1 MPCLFLNERLALVS
15 PCALPLS
22 PQPPA
27 PARRPAPWTRALPLL
42 APSSHTFRS
51 PRAHPTPFLTPRPPS
66 LGARPASSPCALP
79 LPALSRPPAP
89 CPLRA
94 RFVPVPCSLRARSLA
109 LPGAG
114 CGGSRSARSW
124 RSAGAAAGR
133 RVPRARVQSMSRRR
147 RRPRAA
153 WGPTAARGLRGSY
166 AGPDRGRQR
175 PPDPQSLRPSLPP
188 AGRPLRSPA
197 RAGRGVRGSRVPP
210 GAAVV
215 GPGRGLPARVRGRAL
230 RRACGSPVRSS
241 PELRPGLDSA
251 RTPQSPAPV
260 GHRAVSAW
268 AWRELTWQAG
278 VGSRARVACPGP
290 GVEEG
295 AGKSEELGL
304 RSWKF
309 PFACLHSG
317 PRGGISRPCCVARNW
332 GVSAAFEESR
342 LGRDAPLCTVGKGH
356 LKDRALFA
364 PGPPA
369 AGNSQGQ
376 VQLVLI
382 CACGAG
388 GGGTGS
394 RERHATGPSRPH
406 L

>member
-1 MPCLFLNERLALVS
+1 MKGWPLSLPAPSLLAPNPLLPPAALRPGHAPSLSLHLRPTLFALHAPIPHHSS
-15 PCALPLS
+15 PRALPLS
-22 PQPPA
+22 APA
-27 PARRPAPWTRALPLL
+27 PHPRPAP
-42 APSSHTFRS
+42 SRS
-51 PRAHPTPFLTPRPPS
+51 PRSR
-66 LGARPASSPCALP
+66 AR
-79 LPALSRPPAP
+79 
-89 CPLRA
+89 PLRA
-94 RFVPVPCSLRARSLA
+94 RFVPASCPFRARSALA
-109 LPGAG
+109 RSRSPGAG

-124 RSAGAAAGR
+124 RSAGAAAGG
-133 RVPRARVQSMSRRR
+133 RVPRARVPSMSHRR

-364 PGPPA
+364 PARPPLPPMETVR
-369 AGNSQGQ
+369 GRCS
-376 VQLVLI
+376 
-382 CACGAG
+382 
-388 GGGTGS
+388 
-394 RERHATGPSRPH
+394 
-406 L
+406 